1 MAYLKHSNSKFYI
14 LIFCNLSGILCRERS
29 ERMMKKQNW
38 ADAVEAI
45 YHQKEL
51 LDTAMCSYGENV
63 YDQIIKRFFRCSL
76 APIEQGKIEVHLLFL
91 RNISSKMNMKI
102 K

>member
-1 MAYLKHSNSKFYI
+1 
-14 LIFCNLSGILCRERS
+14 
-29 ERMMKKQNW
+29 MMKKQNW

-63 YDQIIKRFFRCSL
+63 YDQIIKRFFDVRSPRLNREKLKFIFCFC
-76 APIEQGKIEVHLLFL
+76 AT
-91 RNISSKMNMKI
+91 
-102 K
+102 

>member
-1 MAYLKHSNSKFYI
+1 
-14 LIFCNLSGILCRERS
+14 
-29 ERMMKKQNW
+29 MMKKQNW

-63 YDQIIKRFFRCSL
+63 YDQIIKRFAEL
-76 APIEQGKIEVHLLFL
+76 KQKHDTGD
-91 RNISSKMNMKI
+91 SK
-102 K
+102 

>member
-1 MAYLKHSNSKFYI
+1 
-14 LIFCNLSGILCRERS
+14 
-29 ERMMKKQNW
+29 MKKQNW

-91 RNISSKMNMKI
+91 RNIMIPDELPDLKQMDFSVLDISWIHSKYI
-102 K
+102 H

>member
-1 MAYLKHSNSKFYI
+1 
-14 LIFCNLSGILCRERS
+14 
-29 ERMMKKQNW
+29 MMKKQNW

-76 APIEQGKIEVHLLFL
+76 APIEQGKIEAVSYTHLPIWNSAAVNWTPW
-91 RNISSKMNMKI
+91 RRRTIP
-102 K
+102 

>member
-1 MAYLKHSNSKFYI
+1 
-14 LIFCNLSGILCRERS
+14 
-29 ERMMKKQNW
+29 MMKMQNW
-38 ADAVEAI
+38 ADAVGAI
-45 YHQKEL
+45 YHQREL
-51 LDTAMCSYGENV
+51 LDRAICYYGENV
-63 YDQIIKRFFRCSL
+63 YDEIMKRSFRCSL